1 MTIFKAPLILILF
14 LAVFSC
20 GKPKGEFAFKLPE
33 DKGYRKIVN
42 TPEFDSAAE
51 VDWIYSFGSFRGR
64 RNLGVI
70 ILKRELLWVDI
81 LAYTDFVDAEKK
93 IVYGNIRGL
102 EPGDYRLMITEI
114 TENEQKTIDEVYF
127 YIYSDREEMD

>member
-1 MTIFKAPLILILF
+1 MKIITLPLALILL
-14 LAVFSC
+14 LTVFSC

-33 DKGYRKIVN
+33 DKGYRKVIKN
-42 TPEFDSAAE
+42 PEFDSEVE
-51 VDWIYSFGSFRGR
+51 VDWIYTFDSFRGR
-64 RNLGVI
+64 MNLGVI

-81 LAYTDFVDAEKK
+81 LAYTDYADSEKR
-93 IVYGNIRGL
+93 IVYGKLKGL

-114 TENEQKTIDEVYF
+114 TDSEQNTIDEVYF

>member
-1 MTIFKAPLILILF
+1 MKIITLPLALILL
-14 LAVFSC
+14 LTVFSC

-33 DKGYRKIVN
+33 DKGYRKVIKN
-42 TPEFDSAAE
+42 PEFDSAVE
-51 VDWIYSFGSFRGR
+51 VDWIYTFDSFRWR
-64 RNLGVI
+64 MNLGVI

-81 LAYTDFVDAEKK
+81 LAYTDYADSEKR
-93 IVYGNIRGL
+93 IVYGKLKGL

-114 TENEQKTIDEVYF
+114 TDSEQNTIDEVYF